1 MGAETAEAASAAVG
15 LQRGRGARVSD
26 ITSPSLLPSSRHY
39 RRFPVKQITKKGEER
54 ELEGDTANKPEM
66 SSIIILTSRSS
77 IQLRSGTWA

>member
-15 LQRGRGARVSD
+15 LQRGARVSD

-66 SSIIILTSRSS
+66 SSVIILTSRSS